1 MYRKLIYCLLVFLFW
16 LLPVPPPVPSGSSVP
31 SLPLVPRS
39 LPCPR
44 SPRFSGGL
52 VLPVLLVPSR
62 LSPSSSAFYPPL
74 LP

>member
-1 MYRKLIYCLLVFLFW
+1 MYWKLIYCLLVFIFW
-16 LLPVPPPVPSGSSVP
+16 LLPVLSVP
-31 SLPLVPRS
+31 SFSPVPRS

-52 VLPVLLVPSR
+52 VLLVLLVPSR
-62 LSPSSSAFYPPL
+62 LSPSPSAFYPPL